1 MAAYIVKQK
10 LRNRYITVTF
20 SCHWGKE
27 TMEIDTEKAKIEVER
42 LKKKESAIRETR
54 QNLEALLRTQIHC
67 NALRTKKRLE
77 TV

>member
-10 LRNRYITVTF
+10 LRNRYITVIF

-27 TMEIDTEKAKIEVER
+27 TMEADTEKGKIEIER

-54 QNLEALLRTQIHC
+54 QNLEALLRNKIHC
-67 NALRTKKRLE
+67 NALRTKKMLE
-77 TV
+77 TG